1 VDFGGRQ
8 VGPPGEEGMTKAV
21 AVGLSSL
28 ILVESEEKVEEK
40 ERAEGGNI
48 LGRYSAQLGVCWVTR
63 LRIHQ
68 KKKT

>member
-1 VDFGGRQ
+1 
-8 VGPPGEEGMTKAV
+8 MTKAV